1 MCQDREKPLQGLTPI
16 ILTTLGFFRGGGEGS
31 EKLKLMSYKLE
42 AQPRC
47 EHQESDFTAYVPNR
61 HSRSVGFF

>member
-42 AQPRC
+42 AQPRR
-47 EHQESDFTAYVPNR
+47 EHQESDFTAYVRN
-61 HSRSVGFF
+61 FLECLIF

>member
-1 MCQDREKPLQGLTPI
+1 MPGLKLQKPLQGLTPI
-16 ILTTLGFFRGGGEGS
+16 ILTTTLGFFRDGGEGS

-47 EHQESDFTAYVPNR
+47 EHQESDFTAYVPN
-61 HSRSVGFF
+61 HQSRSV